1 MQPLRV
7 LLISDGRPGHYHLAE
22 GVVAAVARRRPVALT
37 RREVS
42 RGALLPTRAL
52 AAMLASAGPAM
63 TLKLGYGL
71 RPEDLAPAD
80 LVVSAGGDTLAANAA
95 AAACLGAANIYC
107 GTLRH
112 LPVERFSLI
121 VTSYARFGALPRH
134 VVALKPNGMDP
145 DRMATL
151 RAETEQS
158 RQASGMAT
166 PLPHGLLVG
175 GDSGLFHYEGA
186 DWSALI
192 AFLRAS
198 QRAGGPAWIV
208 STSRRTPAAV
218 ADAFMRLA
226 AEPAGPIAELIDFRA
241 AGAGTLPGLFAR
253 VGAVTC
259 TEDSS
264 TMLSEA
270 VTARL
275 PVVGVA
281 PRRHAF
287 KEEEREYRETL
298 LANRWCASIPLAE
311 LTPERYR
318 AALATVTPLA
328 ENHLDRLARAL
339 TERLPA
345 LF

>member
-7 LLISDGRPGHYHLAE
+7 LLMSDGRPGHFHLAE
-22 GVVAAVARRRPVALT
+22 GVVAAIARRRPVAVT

-42 RGALLPTRAL
+42 KGALLPTRAL
-52 AAMLASAGPAM
+52 AAMLGSAGPTM
-63 TLKLGYGL
+63 TLKLGYGI
-71 RPEDLAPAD
+71 RPEELTPAD

-95 AAACLGAANIYC
+95 AAAALGAVNIYC

-145 DRMATL
+145 DRMAGL
-151 RAETEQS
+151 RAEAEQS
-158 RQASGMAT
+158 RRAAGMSG

-175 GDSGLFHYEGA
+175 GDSGLFSYDAA
-186 DWSALI
+186 DWEALL
-192 AFLRAS
+192 AFVRAS
-198 QRAGGPAWIV
+198 HCAAGLTWVV
-208 STSRRTPAAV
+208 STSRRTPSSV
-218 ADAFMRLA
+218 ADALTRLA
-226 AEPAGPIAELIDFRA
+226 AEPAGPIAELIDFRT

-253 VGAVTC
+253 VGAILC

-264 TMLSEA
+264 SMMSEA
-270 VTARL
+270 VSARL

-287 KEEEREYRETL
+287 KDEEREYRETL
-298 LANRWCASIPLAE
+298 LANRWCASVAMAE

-318 AALATVTPLA
+318 AALGTLTPLA

-339 TERLPA
+339 AERLPA